1 MGEEAFLAQ
10 VRVLADKHEAL
21 AAATGESFNLFEI
34 LGRETDE
41 VHTHSAISAEMLD
54 PNGSHRQGPVFA
66 RLFAKRFGV
75 RTEDIESARGS
86 TEHTFAK
93 GSRADIVIQTDK
105 ICVVMENK
113 IHAGD
118 QPGLR

>member
-41 VHTHSAISAEMLD
+41 VHTHSAILAEMLD
-54 PNGSHRQGPVFA
+54 PCDSAIHRSTMFCRV
-66 RLFAKRFGV
+66 L
-75 RTEDIESARGS
+75 RTP
-86 TEHTFAK
+86 T
-93 GSRADIVIQTDK
+93 
-105 ICVVMENK
+105 
-113 IHAGD
+113 
-118 QPGLR
+118 